1 MSIKYAEITIIR
13 NLEEENIFRSLS
25 RFIGYENITND
36 KDTIII
42 SFDDGTICDTRDEYD
57 DKKFEFSM
65 LGHDHWF
72 PIYFTVD
79 YKLKTLFYKKPELK
93 NGEKR
98 LDFRK
103 IFKECKNYYSNQYE
117 KSMYNMIYESAL
129 NIELFA
135 ICRINSN
142 EEKPR
147 FLLAYDGN
155 WFDRSSIIYLVDR
168 IFKQEFY

>member
-25 RFIGYENITND
+25 RFIGYENTTND

-42 SFDDGTICDTRDEYD
+42 SFDDGTICDTRDEYI

-79 YKLKTLFYKKPELK
+79 EKLGTLFYKKPDLK

-103 IFKECKNYYSNQYE
+103 IFKDCKNYYSNQNE
-117 KSMYNMIYESAL
+117 PSKYNMIYETVL
-129 NIELFA
+129 KIELFA
-135 ICRINSN
+135 ICRIKSN

-168 IFKQEFY
+168 IFKQEF

>member
-42 SFDDGTICDTRDEYD
+42 SFDDGTICDTRDEYI

-79 YKLKTLFYKKPELK
+79 ETLETLFYKKPDCK

-103 IFKECKNYYSNQYE
+103 IFKDCKKYYSNQNE
-117 KSMYNMIYESAL
+117 PSKYNMIYETVL
-129 NIELFA
+129 KIELFA
-135 ICRINSN
+135 ICRIKSN

-147 FLLAYDGN
+147 FLLAYDEN
-155 WFDRSSIIYLVDR
+155 LFDKSGIIYLVDR
-168 IFKQEFY
+168 IFKQEF